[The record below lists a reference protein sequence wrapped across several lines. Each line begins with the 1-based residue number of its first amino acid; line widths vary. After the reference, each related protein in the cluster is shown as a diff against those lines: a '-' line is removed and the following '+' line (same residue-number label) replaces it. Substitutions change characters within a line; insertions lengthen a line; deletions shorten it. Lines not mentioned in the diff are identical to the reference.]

1 MYRKRKKPNFV
12 LLGILTFLLFFIV
25 VSLNMYPKLKETNVT
40 GFLKDIE
47 VKIVSV
53 VTKPVLYLKNQIK
66 NSKDVK
72 QLEKE
77 YETLKKE
84 KEEIDQKNAQIA
96 SLQKEV
102 ETMKKQLGLDTI
114 LGEKWKIHA
123 TVINR
128 TTDEW
133 NQKLTIDKGK
143 KDGIIDGMAVIDH
156 NGLIGITMQTS
167 NHASSVELLT
177 SENFTKI
184 SVRIKVGEQYIYG
197 LLTGYRNG
205 MFVIEGISENLSIPE
220 GSVVTTTGMGK
231 TFPAGLYIGKVKKVT
246 TDNFDL
252 AKIVEVTPAT
262 DFQDLSY
269 VTVVKR
275 DESYDS

>member
-102 ETMKKQLGLDTI
+102 ETMKKQLGLDTT

-205 MFVIEGISENLSIPE
+205 MFVIEGISENLSISE